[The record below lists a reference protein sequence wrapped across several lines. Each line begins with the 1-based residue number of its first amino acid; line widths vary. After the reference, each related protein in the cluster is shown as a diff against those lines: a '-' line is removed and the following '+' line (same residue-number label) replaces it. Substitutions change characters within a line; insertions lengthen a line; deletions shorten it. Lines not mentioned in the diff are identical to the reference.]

1 MADSS
6 ENAHRS
12 ASTGGLDGG
21 FVRAVCA
28 LSFLLLSSSMMNAA
42 VFPLFDGVFTH
53 ARDVS
58 VLANAAFLAA
68 AGLVAAFSPLRLH
81 AAVLNRLSVVF
92 FFCGGV
98 LLPVS
103 LACGNPAVLVVS
115 SCLLAVARGWATVC
129 AGLAVSRLAAN
140 RAAVAVVTSFVAYC
154 LAAAVL
160 WLVPSFVGFA
170 AFLVLAPAAL
180 ALCWRDAAPVVQQAV
195 SAAAPADVAVTQP
208 SSFLPLAG
216 AFFVCLFLFRVAF
229 GYSLRFFEHSGAPL
243 PDFAGVVPVVL
254 TAAAVLVVSR
264 GRFPADLATQFSV
277 LFVVAGFFVAATLG
291 EPFAGASVALLS
303 AGNTLFDMVAWVVL
317 VSVASRNA
325 NGAIAVISWGR
336 GVSGIGTIAGAALGV
351 WSTQAFGQ
359 DGRMGIVVAGALI
372 LVFVGYALIGLKRFS
387 FAEAI
392 EGVVPAVEE
401 SEAESLTPEEQ
412 FDERCAAVA
421 QRFGLS
427 PREREVFAMLA
438 RGRNREYI
446 QEQLVVSRNTVKAHV
461 KHVYAKLGI
470 HTHQELIDL
479 VELEP

>member
-1 MADSS
+1 MADSVES
-6 ENAHRS
+6 ARRS
-12 ASTGGLDGG
+12 GLTGG

-42 VFPLFDGVFTH
+42 VFPLFDDVFTH

-58 VLANAAFLAA
+58 VFANAAFLAA
-68 AGLVAAFSPLRLH
+68 AGLVAAFSPSRLH
-81 AAVLNRLSVVF
+81 AASLNRLSALF
-92 FFCGGV
+92 FLCGGI
-98 LLPVS
+98 LLPAS
-103 LACGNPAVLVVS
+103 LVFENPFVLVVS

-129 AGLAVSRLAAN
+129 AGLAVSRFAAK
-140 RAAVAVVTSFVAYC
+140 RAAAAVVMSFAAYC
-154 LAAAVL
+154 VADAVL

-180 ALCWRDAAPVVQQAV
+180 ALCWRDAAPVVQRAT
-195 SAAAPADVAVTQP
+195 SAIAPADVAVTQP

-229 GYSLRFFEHSGAPL
+229 GYSLRFFERSGVPL

-254 TAAAVLVVSR
+254 VTAAVLVVLR
-264 GRFPADLATQFSV
+264 GRFSADLATQFSV

-303 AGNTLFDMVAWVVL
+303 AGNTLFDMVAWIVL
-317 VSVASRNA
+317 VSVAERNT
-325 NGAIAVISWGR
+325 NGSIAVIAWGR

-359 DGRMGIVVAGALI
+359 DGRMGIVVAGVLI

-387 FAEAI
+387 FVEVI

-401 SEAESLTPEEQ
+401 SEAEISTPEER

-421 QRFGLS
+421 ERFGLS

-461 KHVYAKLGI
+461 KHIYAKLGI

-479 VELEP
+479 VEHES